1 MPNQKSD
8 LIMGKASLQ
17 FFLTAIGIIALSLLI
32 AWLIVLLNGK
42 FTYWAILPLL
52 AGFPITILININ
64 LAKKAIAHTHSESHE
79 GESED
84 EQPE

>member
-1 MPNQKSD
+1 MPNQNNN
-8 LIMGKASLQ
+8 LIMGKASLK
-17 FFLTAIGIIALSLLI
+17 FFLTAIGMITLSLLI
-32 AWLIVLLNGK
+32 TWLILLLNGK

-52 AGFPITILININ
+52 AGFPITILVNVN
-64 LAKKAIAHTHSESHE
+64 LAKRVFAQTHSESHE